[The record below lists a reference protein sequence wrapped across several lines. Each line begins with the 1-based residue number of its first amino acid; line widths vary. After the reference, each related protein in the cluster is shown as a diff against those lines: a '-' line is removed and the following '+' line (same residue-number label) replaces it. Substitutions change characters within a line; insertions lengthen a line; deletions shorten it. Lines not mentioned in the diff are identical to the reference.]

1 MPLKRIKNTEY
12 PPIKIKDLIVRG
24 NSSGILSIIPESI
37 NQQINDQWIYYLMQ
51 TDTYMLK
58 QTDMLTAYIFQNFK
72 ERVLLD
78 RYSDMFTDWK
88 ESEDFETYTGL
99 IEETIK
105 TTLIGNKEK
114 YRKIFEAQF
123 LKFHPEWNV
132 DGEEIT
138 ERTLNQTGNVT
149 DAKTGNDSTTRT
161 GNETDEKTGTES
173 NTRTGSESNTQ
184 SGSTTET
191 TAKTSYDSN
200 TFYDAE
206 KVTTEPNQA
215 ATTTQYN
222 NVKDETSFTGRKDTH
237 TYNTVKDKTDYDST
251 NTNTRNLQDVERTV
265 LIRHGNIGVVSTVK
279 LLQEYIQLAEEV
291 NFLDIVARD
300 VVNSISYLTY

>member
-12 PPIKIKDLIVRG
+12 PPIRIKDLIVRG
-24 NSSGILSIIPESI
+24 DSSGILSIIPEAI

-200 TFYDAE
+200 TFYDIE

-251 NTNTRNLQDVERTV
+251 NTNTRNLQDVERTI

>member
-1 MPLKRIKNTEY
+1 MPLKRINNTEY

-24 NSSGILSIIPESI
+24 NSSGILSIIPEAI

-88 ESEDFETYTGL
+88 ESEDFETYAGL
-99 IEETIK
+99 LEETIK

-149 DAKTGNDSTTRT
+149 DAKTGDDSTTRT
-161 GNETDEKTGTES
+161 GNETDSKSGTET
-173 NTRTGSESNTQ
+173 NTRAGNETDTK
-184 SGSTTET
+184 SGTTTET
-191 TAKTSYDSN
+191 TAKTSYDSD
-200 TFYDAE
+200 TFYDTE
-206 KVTTEPNQA
+206 RVTTAPNQA
-215 ATTTQYN
+215 TDTHTFN
-222 NVKDETSFTGRKDTH
+222 NVTDTQSYNDRTDTH
-237 TYNTVKDKTDYDST
+237 TYNQVKDKTEYNNT

>member
-1 MPLKRIKNTEY
+1 MPLKTINNTEY

-24 NSSGILSIIPESI
+24 NNSGILSIIPESI

-78 RYSDMFTDWK
+78 RYGDMFTDWK
-88 ESEDFETYTGL
+88 ESEDFETYARL
-99 IEETIK
+99 LEETIK

-265 LIRHGNIGVVSTVK
+265 YIRHGNIGVVSTVK

>member
-1 MPLKRIKNTEY
+1 MPLKTINNTEY
-12 PPIKIKDLIVRG
+12 PPIKIKDLIARG
-24 NSSGILSIIPESI
+24 NNSGILSIIPESI

-72 ERVLLD
+72 ERVILD

-88 ESEDFETYTGL
+88 ESEDFETYAGL
-99 IEETIK
+99 LEETVK

-123 LKFHPEWNV
+123 LKFHPEWNI

-149 DAKTGNDSTTRT
+149 DAKTGDDSTTRT

-173 NTRTGSESNTQ
+173 NTRSGSETSTQ

-191 TAKTSYDSN
+191 TARTSYDSS

-206 KVTTEPNQA
+206 KVTTQPNQA

-222 NVKDETSFTGRKDTH
+222 DVKDETSFTGRKDTH
-237 TYNTVKDKTDYDST
+237 TYNTVKDKTDYNST

>member
-1 MPLKRIKNTEY
+1 MPLKRINNTEY

-24 NSSGILSIIPESI
+24 NNTGILSIIPESI

-51 TDTYMLK
+51 IDTYMLK

-88 ESEDFETYTGL
+88 EFEDFETYAGL
-99 IEETIK
+99 LEETIK

-191 TAKTSYDSN
+191 TARTSYDSN

-222 NVKDETSFTGRKDTH
+222 NVKDETSFTERKDTH

-291 NFLDIVARD
+291 NFLDIAARD

>member
-24 NSSGILSIIPESI
+24 DNTGILSIIPESI

-88 ESEDFETYTGL
+88 ESEDFETYAGL
-99 IEETIK
+99 LEETIK

-265 LIRHGNIGVVSTVK
+265 YIRHGNIGVVSTVK

>member
-1 MPLKRIKNTEY
+1 MPLKRINNTEY

-24 NSSGILSIIPESI
+24 DSSGILSIIPEAI

-88 ESEDFETYTGL
+88 ESEDFETYAGL
-99 IEETIK
+99 LEETIK

-173 NTRTGSESNTQ
+173 STRTGSETSTQ

-222 NVKDETSFTGRKDTH
+222 NIKDEKSFTGRKDTH

-279 LLQEYIQLAEEV
+279 LLQEYIELAEQV

>member
-1 MPLKRIKNTEY
+1 MPLKQIKNTEY

-24 NSSGILSIIPESI
+24 NNTGILSIIPEAI

-88 ESEDFETYTGL
+88 ESEDFETYAGL
-99 IEETIK
+99 LEETIK

-149 DAKTGNDSTTRT
+149 DEKTGNDSTTRT

-265 LIRHGNIGVVSTVK
+265 FIRHGNIGVVSTVK

>member
-1 MPLKRIKNTEY
+1 MPLKRINNTEY
-12 PPIKIKDLIVRG
+12 PPIRIKDLIVRG
-24 NSSGILSIIPESI
+24 NSSGIVSIIPEAI

-88 ESEDFETYTGL
+88 ESEDFETYAGL
-99 IEETIK
+99 LEETIK

-237 TYNTVKDKTDYDST
+237 TYNTVKDQTDYDTT

>member
-1 MPLKRIKNTEY
+1 MPLKRINNTEY

-72 ERVLLD
+72 ERVILD

-88 ESEDFETYTGL
+88 ESEDFETYAGL
-99 IEETIK
+99 LEETIK

-149 DAKTGNDSTTRT
+149 DAKTGDDSTTRT
-161 GNETDEKTGTES
+161 GNETDEKTGTEA
-173 NTRTGSESNTQ
+173 NTRSGSETSTQ

-191 TAKTSYDSN
+191 TARTSYDSS

-206 KVTTEPNQA
+206 KVTTQPNQA

-222 NVKDETSFTGRKDTH
+222 DVKDETSFTGRKDTH
-237 TYNTVKDKTDYDST
+237 TYNTVKDKTDYNST

>member
-1 MPLKRIKNTEY
+1 MPLKTINNTEY

-24 NSSGILSIIPESI
+24 NNSGILSIIPESI

-88 ESEDFETYTGL
+88 ESEDFETYAGL
-99 IEETIK
+99 LEETIK

-132 DGEEIT
+132 DSEEIT

-149 DAKTGNDSTTRT
+149 DAKTGDDSTTRT

-173 NTRTGSESNTQ
+173 NTRSGSETSTQ

-191 TAKTSYDSN
+191 TARTSYDSN

-206 KVTTEPNQA
+206 KVTTQPNQA

-222 NVKDETSFTGRKDTH
+222 DVKDETSFTGRKDTH
-237 TYNTVKDKTDYDST
+237 TYNTVKDKTDYNST
-251 NTNTRNLQDVERTV
+251 NTNTRNLQDIERTV

>member
-1 MPLKRIKNTEY
+1 MPLKRINNTKY
-12 PPIKIKDLIVRG
+12 PPIRIKDLIARG
-24 NSSGILSIIPESI
+24 NSSGILSIIPEAI

-58 QTDMLTAYIFQNFK
+58 QTDMLTSYIFQNFK

-88 ESEDFETYTGL
+88 ESEDFETYAGL
-99 IEETIK
+99 LEETIK

-149 DAKTGNDSTTRT
+149 DEKTGNDSTTRT

-265 LIRHGNIGVVSTVK
+265 FIRHGNIGVVSTVK

>member
-24 NSSGILSIIPESI
+24 DSSGILSIIPESI

-88 ESEDFETYTGL
+88 ESEDFETYAGL
-99 IEETIK
+99 LEETIK

-173 NTRTGSESNTQ
+173 NTRTGSESNIQ

-300 VVNSISYLTY
+300 IVNSISYLTY

>member
-24 NSSGILSIIPESI
+24 DSSGILSIIPESI

-88 ESEDFETYTGL
+88 ESEDFETYAGL
-99 IEETIK
+99 LEETIK

-138 ERTLNQTGNVT
+138 ERTLNQTGDVT

>member
-24 NSSGILSIIPESI
+24 DSSGILSIIPENI

-99 IEETIK
+99 LEETIK

-149 DAKTGNDSTTRT
+149 DEKTGDDSTTRT

-173 NTRTGSESNTQ
+173 STRTGSESDTE

-215 ATTTQYN
+215 ATTKQYN
-222 NVKDETSFTGRKDTH
+222 NVKDERSFNGRKDTH
-237 TYNTVKDKTDYDST
+237 TYNTVKDKTDYNST

>member
-1 MPLKRIKNTEY
+1 MPLKIINNTEY

-78 RYSDMFTDWK
+78 RYSDMFNDWK
-88 ESEDFETYTGL
+88 ESEDFETYAGL

-173 NTRTGSESNTQ
+173 NTRTGSESSTQ